1 MDKYDIL
8 GYIAIIFILGVCVYI
23 YKYNNGDFDLKCIVS
38 TVDGNQYCVREREKL
53 EEAYKM
59 STINRSKSDELTY
72 QAEQILREIENE
84 K

>member
-1 MDKYDIL
+1 VYFRVGLNLKLHMMSLFKRKSKKEKLEKKY
-8 GYIAIIFILGVCVYI
+8 
-23 YKYNNGDFDLKCIVS
+23 
-38 TVDGNQYCVREREKL
+38 REKL